1 MKKFTLLLA
10 TMLLSVASFAERVV
24 LFHESFGDNSK
35 SAREWKDEYSTKTG
49 VVAVYQDVVY
59 AMEKVKQG
67 KNTTGST
74 KSGLNQSSAGTDA
87 VFISGPLH
95 VADYS
100 SLSVTYQWKAASVK
114 GTYTTTLSYSIDG
127 KNYTKVDEN
136 SGAKGATTF
145 VKCQYSLPTEAQ
157 CNTLYLKVTFNTS
170 NTQAIIDEFEL
181 TGETGPL
188 SNIPAT
194 AIVLDQTSL
203 SLEVGTSATL
213 VATLTP
219 ADATTEVVW
228 TSSDETVATVNNGV
242 VNAVKAGNTTITATA
257 GEGITAT
264 CEVTVKEQ
272 APKALAEIDYTTDGT
287 EYKLAP
293 ITVVYVNG
301 KSIYVQDAT
310 GAGLIYG
317 SALTVNAGDLVSGLV
332 VTTKVFNK
340 LPELETTATNEDVT
354 IISGDAPSPVEA
366 TAAPV
371 AAEVNK
377 YLLLKGV
384 VFAADA
390 TTLSGNYAQN
400 VTASFKGEKVTI
412 RDNFKI
418 TDGTI
423 LAGTY
428 EIEGFVCLYNTTVQF
443 YPTKITSTPTAI
455 DNATVAE
462 KAVKMIENGQLVI
475 IREGVKYNAQGAVIR

>member
-10 TMLLSVASFAERVV
+10 TMLLSVASFAAEAVYKTA
-24 LFHESFGDNSK
+24 LFGPNYNSENVGAYDKTWSATNDGFTVDIVNANNNNGKWNYIKMGRKNVESTGTIT
-35 SAREWKDEYSTKTG
+35 TKTAIDKAITK
-49 VVAVYQDVVY
+49 VALTID
-59 AMEKVKQG
+59 AITADKITSITLK
-67 KNTTGST
+67 T
-74 KSGLNQSSAGTDA
+74 KTASGGWTNAGTFTA
-87 VFISGPLH
+87 
-95 VADYS
+95 
-100 SLSVTYQWKAASVK
+100 
-114 GTYTTTLSYSIDG
+114 
-127 KNYTKVDEN
+127 
-136 SGAKGATTF
+136 AKGVQEVALNT
-145 VKCQYSLPTEAQ
+145 PTE
-157 CNTLYLKVTFNTS
+157 NLYYQIEVVCTSGTANGLIQISKVEYFV
-170 NTQAIIDEFEL
+170 AIADV
-181 TGETGPL
+181 
-188 SNIPAT
+188 PAT
-194 AIVLDQTSL
+194 AIELDQTAL
-203 SLEVGTSATL
+203 NLEIGTSATL

-228 TSSDETVATVNNGV
+228 KSSDETVATVDNGI

-257 GEGITAT
+257 GDGVTAT

-272 APKALAEIDYTTDGT
+272 TPKTLAEIDYTTDGT

-293 ITVVYVNG
+293 VTVVYVNG
-301 KSIYVQDAT
+301 KNIYIQDAT

-340 LPELETTATNEDVT
+340 LPELETTATNDDVT
-354 IISGDAPSPVEA
+354 ITSGAAPSPVEA

-371 AAEVNK
+371 AADVNK
-377 YLLLKGV
+377 YLLLKNV
-384 VFAADA
+384 VFAKDA
-390 TTLSGNYAQN
+390 TTIDASNKLQN
-400 VTASFKGEKVTI
+400 VTASFKGENVTI

-423 LAGTY
+423 LADTY

-462 KAVKMIENGQLVI
+462 KAVKMIEDGQLVI

>member
-10 TMLLSVASFAERVV
+10 TMLLSVASFAAEAVYKTALFGSDYNSKKVSAYVCEWSATNNNFTVDIVNANNNNNKWAYIKMGSKKAAYVGTITTNAAIDKAITKVV
-24 LFHESFGDNSK
+24 LTIDAVTANAINSIK
-35 SAREWKDEYSTKTG
+35 LKTKAADGEWTE
-49 VVAVYQDVVY
+49 
-59 AMEKVKQG
+59 
-67 KNTTGST
+67 
-74 KSGLNQSSAGTDA
+74 AGT
-87 VFISGPLH
+87 F
-95 VADYS
+95 
-100 SLSVTYQWKAASVK
+100 TAAK
-114 GTYTTTLSYSIDG
+114 GEQTVTLSAPAANLLYQIEVDCKKASGNGPIQIS
-127 KNYTKVDEN
+127 KVEY
-136 SGAKGATTF
+136 F
-145 VKCQYSLPTEAQ
+145 V
-157 CNTLYLKVTFNTS
+157 
-170 NTQAIIDEFEL
+170 AIADVA
-181 TGETGPL
+181 
-188 SNIPAT
+188 AT
-194 AIVLDQTSL
+194 AIELDQTAL
-203 SLEVGTSATL
+203 NLEVGTSATL

-219 ADATTEVVW
+219 AEATTAVVW
-228 TSSDETVATVNNGV
+228 TSSDETVATVNNGM
-242 VNAVKAGNTTITATA
+242 VNAVKAGTATITATA

-264 CEVTVKEQ
+264 CEVAVREQ
-272 APKALAEIDYTTDGT
+272 TPKALAEIDYTTDGT

-317 SALTVNAGDLVSGLV
+317 SALTVNPGDLVSGLV

-340 LPELETTATNEDVT
+340 LPELETTATNDDVT
-354 IISGDAPSPVEA
+354 ITSGTAPSPVEA
-366 TAAPV
+366 SAAPV
-371 AAEVNK
+371 AADVNK
-377 YLLLKGV
+377 YLLLKDV

-462 KAVKMIENGQLVI
+462 KAVKMIEDGQLVI